1 MQDKS
6 ERRDVSEGDSI
17 RNPKGVHPAL
27 TGTSEDTD
35 NSPAPEQIF
44 GNGSVAHQII
54 GQFVRELGA
63 EERYADIAQ
72 KLGAVI
78 FVGKPTESD
87 LKAALFGE
95 SDL

>member
-1 MQDKS
+1 MEDKPQGP
-6 ERRDVSEGDSI
+6 DVSEVDSI
-17 RNPKGVHPAL
+17 CDPRGAYPAL
-27 TGTSEDTD
+27 TVTSEDTS
-35 NSPAPEQIF
+35 NSPAPEEIF

-63 EERYADIAQ
+63 EERYADIAK

-78 FVGKPTESD
+78 FVSKPTESD